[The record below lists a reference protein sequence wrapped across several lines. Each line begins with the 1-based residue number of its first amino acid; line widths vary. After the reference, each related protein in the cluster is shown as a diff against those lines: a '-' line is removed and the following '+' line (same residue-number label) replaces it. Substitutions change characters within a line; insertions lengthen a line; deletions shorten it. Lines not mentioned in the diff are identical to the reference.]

1 MTLTHASTLLW
12 DAYTEQTYNHARKIR
27 IWITYLS
34 SLLKSEIH
42 AQVVGILSPLC
53 VQPIFFL
60 KSFIWVD
67 GMN

>member
-42 AQVVGILSPLC
+42 KYVGMLSPLLC
-53 VQPIFFL
+53 PAFSLQ
-60 KSFIWVD
+60 KSLFWVD
-67 GMN
+67 GIN